1 MKIRLE
7 EYVGASRVRL
17 SVDDAPM
24 TALSRLVET
33 FVTALDEVSEKQKA
47 ARPFGLVPGLTEAE
61 QAERE
66 QYFGD
71 KAFVFGVSWPEPT
84 QQATA
89 EAMADNLPGD
99 DTIDCT
105 RPEEPPKKR
114 GRPRKVET
122 ALESAPPLYQ
132 GSGHALDLS
141 EPVATEA
148 PEEPSLPFE
157 PATNAEDTS
166 EISTLA
172 SAESASRPPSDEPPP
187 AESPAEPLAEITDS
201 EMNRYCGKLAQ
212 HWGGAE
218 KVYALAQ
225 KFVNEGELPRPT
237 RIAGTEARWAFI
249 REAETATGVKY
260 HG

>member
-33 FVTALDEVSEKQKA
+33 FVTALDEVSEKQEA
-47 ARPFGLVPGLTEAE
+47 DSARVWVGVDLAQSGGDMTATVTVQDGRVIDIETVEPPHQA
-61 QAERE
+61 QAEP
-66 QYFGD
+66 
-71 KAFVFGVSWPEPT
+71 S
-84 QQATA
+84 
-89 EAMADNLPGD
+89 
-99 DTIDCT
+99 
-105 RPEEPPKKR
+105 KKR

-122 ALESAPPLYQ
+122 AP
-132 GSGHALDLS
+132 

-148 PEEPSLPFE
+148 QEEPSLPFTSPE
-157 PATNAEDTS
+157 PAPLSAGTQETDIPEPTASQTDHGSLPEPDVSSKTATELSTDTTSS
-166 EISTLA
+166 ERSSELST
-172 SAESASRPPSDEPPP
+172 
-187 AESPAEPLAEITDS
+187 EPLPEVTDS

-225 KFVNEGELPRPT
+225 KFVAEGELPRPT

-249 REAETATGVKY
+249 HEAETATGVKY